1 MINLKDI
8 NYSIKKKR
16 ILNNIN
22 FNIEENSITQIFG
35 PNGAGKTSLFKIIS
49 GIISQFSGNVLIRGK
64 NIKDYSIKSI
74 AKQITF
80 LPQFHY
86 FSLPISVKSILIAGR
101 YPYSGLFQSYSN
113 KDKKIMS
120 DAVEN
125 FNISELLQRDAQTL
139 SGGEIKK
146 VMLASAFIQNVPIIL
161 LDEPFVSLDPQS
173 AIKLKEM
180 IVKLNKKGKTIIVI
194 SHRMELMYPIATHII
209 AINEGRLNYAGLKK
223 FNPTLFKETL
233 GIDFKIH
240 SKNNKEFV
248 IIDG

>member
-8 NYSIKKKR
+8 NYSIKNKN

-22 FNIEENSITQIFG
+22 FNIKENSITQIFG

-49 GIISQFSGNVLIRGK
+49 GIISQYSGNILIRGN
-64 NIKDYSIKSI
+64 NIRNYSIKNI

-86 FSLPISVKSILIAGR
+86 FSLPISVKAILIAGR
-101 YPYSGLFQSYSN
+101 YPHSGLFQSYS
-113 KDKKIMS
+113 KEDKKIMS
-120 DAVEN
+120 EAVED
-125 FNISELLQRDAQTL
+125 FNIAELLQRDAQTL

-209 AINEGRLNYAGLKK
+209 AINEGRLNYAGIKK
-223 FNPTLFKETL
+223 YDPTLFKETL
-233 GIDFKIH
+233 GIGFKIH